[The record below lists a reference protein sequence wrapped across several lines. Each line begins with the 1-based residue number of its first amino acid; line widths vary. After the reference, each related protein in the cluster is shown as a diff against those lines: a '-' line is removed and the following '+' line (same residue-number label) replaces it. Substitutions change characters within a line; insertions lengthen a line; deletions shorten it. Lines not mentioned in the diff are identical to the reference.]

1 MFVYPISSSRES
13 ASLAREARPRFGA
26 DLRERVRRAIR
37 LRHLS
42 RRTEKAYWDWI
53 VRYVIFH
60 DKRHPEE
67 MGARAITSFL
77 SWLATDRKVSASTQN
92 QALSALIFLYRKVLE
107 IEIEGLDGLVRAR
120 PKRSLPVVL
129 AAGEVS
135 ALLEQLDGVPRLMA
149 TLLYGAGLRV
159 LECARL
165 RVKDLDFENHQIV
178 VRAGKGGNDRV
189 TVLPTSIR
197 DELAHQLARVRDQHR
212 RDLSGGAGYVAL
224 PDAISRKY
232 PNASREWPWQWVF
245 PATRTYRDRETGLRH
260 RHHLH
265 ETVLQR
271 AVREAV
277 RRADIPKKASC
288 HTLRHSFATQLLRS
302 GSDIRTIQA
311 LLGHKDIRTT
321 MIYTHVIQRGV
332 LGVQSPADRLPPAT
346 PQQGSPAQ

>member
-1 MFVYPISSSRES
+1 MFVYPSRPSRDS

-42 RRTEKAYWDWI
+42 PRTEKAYWDWI

-67 MGARAITSFL
+67 MGAREITSFL
-77 SWLATDRKVSASTQN
+77 SSLATDRKVSASTQN
-92 QALSALIFLYRKVLE
+92 QALSALIFLYRKALE

-120 PKRSLPVVL
+120 RKRSLPVVL
-129 AAGEVS
+129 GVAEVS
-135 ALLEQLDGVPRLMA
+135 ALLEQIDGVPRLMA
-149 TLLYGAGLRV
+149 TLLYGSGLRV

-165 RVKDLDFENHQIV
+165 RVKNLDFENHQIV
-178 VRAGKGGNDRV
+178 VRAGKGGKDRV
-189 TVLPTSIR
+189 TVMPASVR
-197 DELAHQLARVRDQHR
+197 DDLARHLARVRDQHR
-212 RDLSGGAGYVAL
+212 RDLAGGAGYVAL
-224 PDAISRKY
+224 PNALSRKY

-245 PATRTYRDRETGLRH
+245 PATRTYRDPETGLRH

-277 RRADIPKKASC
+277 RRADIPKKAGC
-288 HTLRHSFATQLLRS
+288 HTLRHSFATQLLQS

-311 LLGHKDIRTT
+311 LLGHKDVRTT
-321 MIYTHVIQRGV
+321 MIYTHVVQRGA
-332 LGVQSPADRLPPAT
+332 LGVQSPADRLPPGIE
-346 PQQGSPAQ
+346 PKGNPED